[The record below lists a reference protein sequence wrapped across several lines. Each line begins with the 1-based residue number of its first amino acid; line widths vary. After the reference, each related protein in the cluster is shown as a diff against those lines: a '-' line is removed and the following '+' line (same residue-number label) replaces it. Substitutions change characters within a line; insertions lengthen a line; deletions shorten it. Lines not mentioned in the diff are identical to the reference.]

1 MFVLLVFSE
10 AFGVTGA
17 AALPSA
23 IFELQG
29 PLSLQVTPQEVAVGT
44 MMSLRGTHF
53 SPGGLIG
60 LTRDDSIPV
69 LDTGGVSITQ
79 SDAQGNFTDTVQV
92 QANWGSG
99 SHTINAEDASTHK
112 VTSFP
117 VMVSGESIALRPS
130 HLQLSINS
138 LNLGSG
144 DEATSSKQT
153 ISLTNLGSGQISWQG
168 NSSTKSC

>member
-1 MFVLLVFSE
+1 M
-10 AFGVTGA
+10 
-17 AALPSA
+17 
-23 IFELQG
+23 
-29 PLSLQVTPQEVAVGT
+29 
-44 MMSLRGTHF
+44 
-53 SPGGLIG
+53 IG

-99 SHTINAEDASTHK
+99 SHTINAEDALTHK

-168 NSSTKSC
+168 SSTKSWLMMTPASGTFYSGTQDKVIIAVDRAHSSRDRIKRT